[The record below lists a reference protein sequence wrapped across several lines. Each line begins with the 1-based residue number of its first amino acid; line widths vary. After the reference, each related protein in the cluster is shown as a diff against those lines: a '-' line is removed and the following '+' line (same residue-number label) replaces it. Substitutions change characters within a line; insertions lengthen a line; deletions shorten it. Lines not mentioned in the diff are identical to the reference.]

1 MKTLYVI
8 DGYAQF
14 FRAYHAIRTPMT
26 SPVTKEPTNMTF
38 GFVGM
43 LLKLLRGEGKMGA
56 PPDYLAVAL
65 DVSGDRGTFR
75 SRMYPEYKANRP
87 EPPDDLK
94 PQVQRALTLLRAIG
108 VPILGAEG
116 FEADD
121 VIATIASRMALEY
134 PDVRLRI
141 VSKDKDLKQLLRE
154 GTEAQRR
161 EGTEGKRRSDAETDR
176 RTEDEHEAQ
185 AVGRTAPLAGA
196 VELYDVHTDEV
207 ITVEAL
213 RGDAGI
219 TPAQVIDM
227 LALMGDTVDN
237 VPGAEGVGPKTASQ
251 LICEFGSL
259 DAVIAEV
266 LSDKPAKEWKIKGKR
281 REKIAEAAPRLPLSK
296 ELVTLRHDVPVE
308 FDLAAAAR
316 ERIRLDALLPIL
328 RELGFNRYQE
338 DVKALLGLAEPSG
351 DAVAAEREAGALAH
365 MARAVA
371 GGSASSAGGRGVW
384 PVGAADTHSGGA
396 RAAPAG
402 HEPGSLF
409 DSLPAAESP
418 AVASAVLDGRY
429 RCVRTKEDLAEL
441 VAELR
446 ASDLFAVDT
455 ETTGV
460 RPMWVQL
467 CGLSFS
473 TMPGTGWYV
482 PVRAPVGCEILP
494 QVEVLEALRPLLED
508 ASVAKVGHN
517 IKYDMLILRNV
528 GIRLAGHL
536 PSSDR
541 PRAGDTMIASYLI
554 DASRSSHSM
563 DALALALLKRQNIAL
578 TDLIGTGRNQCT
590 FDCVDLDR
598 ATNYAA
604 EDADVTLRL
613 ANLMLP
619 KLKVMGLGELYRDLE
634 MPLVDVLAELEY
646 NGVLV
651 DPDELERQRGKL
663 EKRIVELKREIADAA
678 MEEVGR
684 GFDPDSPRQL
694 GAVLFNA
701 RDAAEPGLGL
711 KPIKKTK
718 TGYSTDAEV
727 LDKLVQD
734 ASITSPI
741 PELILEYRQLTKL
754 VSTYLVS
761 LREEIHP
768 VSHRIHASFN
778 QTVAATGRLSSSD
791 PNLQNIPIRTDLG
804 REIRRAFIAPPGRV
818 LITADYSQIELRL
831 LAHLSR
837 DPALIEA
844 FEAGEDIHAA
854 VAAQIHGV
862 PLAEVT
868 KSQRNGAKMV
878 NFGIVYGITA
888 FGLAR
893 RLGCEQGEAAKIIDD
908 YKRRFAGITTFLE
921 ECIQQ
926 AKRKGYVATIMQRR
940 RPIVDIESNNP
951 TRRALAERVA
961 INSVVQGSAADL
973 IKLAMVDIQ
982 RRINESA
989 QRVAP
994 LRGGAGDPLSERHC
1008 LGVAGQPE
1016 AQDRLVTRSTD
1027 DLPDAAL
1034 ADVKM
1039 LIQIHDELVF
1049 ECPAETAEAARAIIV
1064 DRMQKAMTLRVPLI
1078 ADSAISSNWYD
1089 GK

>member
-43 LLKLLRGEGKMGA
+43 LLKLLRGEGKMGC
-56 PPDYLAVAL
+56 PPDYLAVAI

-75 SRMYPEYKANRP
+75 SHMYPDYKANRP

-94 PQVQRALTLLRAIG
+94 PQVQRALALLKAIG
-108 VPILGAEG
+108 VPVLGAEG

-121 VIATIASRMALEY
+121 VIATIATRLAEDH
-134 PDVRLRI
+134 PQVRLRI

-154 GTEAQRR
+154 GSAGAPERQSGEAERA
-161 EGTEGKRRSDAETDR
+161 RSESMGS
-176 RTEDEHEAQ
+176 EPPAQ
-185 AVGRTAPLAGA
+185 ARGCMAQTGSP
-196 VELYDVHTDEV
+196 VELYDVHTDEL

-213 RGDAGI
+213 HRDTGI
-219 TPAQVIDM
+219 GPSQVIDM

-237 VPGAEGVGPKTASQ
+237 VPGAEGVGPKTAAQ
-251 LICEFGSL
+251 LISEFGSL
-259 DAVIAEV
+259 DAVLAEV
-266 LSDKPAKEWKIKGKR
+266 LADKPAKEWKIKGKR
-281 REKIAEAAPRLPLSK
+281 REKIAEAAPRLPLSR

-308 FDLAAAAR
+308 FDLVAAAR
-316 ERIRLDALLPIL
+316 ESIRLEALLPIL
-328 RELGFNRYQE
+328 KELGFNRYQE
-338 DVKALLGLAEPSG
+338 EVKALLGLGEPAG
-351 DAVAAEREAGALAH
+351 DPSTVAREANALVH
-365 MARAVA
+365 MPRRQS
-371 GGSASSAGGRGVW
+371 GGTIQSAGGTGTL
-384 PVGAADTHSGGA
+384 PEKPEPGGLFDA
-396 RAAPAG
+396 TGTVVSNAAPVAVDG
-402 HEPGSLF
+402 H
-409 DSLPAAESP
+409 
-418 AVASAVLDGRY
+418 Y
-429 RCVRTKEDLAEL
+429 RCVQTTADLAEL

-446 ASDLFAVDT
+446 ACDLFAVDT

-460 RPMWVQL
+460 RPMWAEL

-473 TMPGTGWYV
+473 TRPGTGWYV
-482 PVRAPVGCEILP
+482 PVRAPTGSVILP
-494 QVEVLEALRPLLED
+494 QAEVLDALRPMLED
-508 ASVAKVGHN
+508 ASIAKVGHN
-517 IKYDMLILRNV
+517 LKFDMLVLRKV
-528 GIRLAGHL
+528 GVRLAGHL
-536 PSSDR
+536 PVGAR
-541 PRAGDTMIASYLI
+541 PGAGDTMIASYLI

-563 DALALALLKRQNIAL
+563 DALALALLKRQNIPL
-578 TDLIGTGRNQCT
+578 SDLIGTGKSQRT
-590 FDCVDLDR
+590 FDCVDLER

-613 ANLMLP
+613 AHLMLP
-619 KLKVMGLGELYRDLE
+619 QLKVMGLAELYRDLE

-663 EKRIVELKREIADAA
+663 ETRIVELKREIADAA

-694 GAVLFNA
+694 GAILFNP

-718 TGYSTDAEV
+718 TGFSTDAEV

-734 ASITSPI
+734 AGITSPI

-768 VSHRIHASFN
+768 QTHRIHASFN

-844 FEAGEDIHAA
+844 FQAGEDIHAA

-868 KSQRNGAKMV
+868 KQQRHGAKMV

-893 RLGCEQGEAAKIIDD
+893 RLGCEQAEAARIIDD

-926 AKRKGYVATIMQRR
+926 ARRKGYVATMLQRR
-940 RPIVDIESNNP
+940 RPIADIESNNP

-982 RRINESA
+982 RRIDASNA
-989 QRVAP
+989 ACDAP
-994 LRGGAGDPLSERHC
+994 SQGGPACHAGGYGD
-1008 LGVAGQPE
+1008 
-1016 AQDRLVTRSTD
+1016 
-1027 DLPDAAL
+1027 L
-1034 ADVKM
+1034 ADPALVGVKM

-1049 ECPAETAEAARAIIV
+1049 EAPTATAEAARAIIV
-1064 DRMQKAMTLRVPLI
+1064 DRMQKAMALRVPLI
-1078 ADSAISSNWYD
+1078 ADSAISSNWYE